1 MTQQKLK
8 RFHVK
13 RIYSTLLLSYGALL
27 AAPFIAVF
35 LLLSFWKNSTENYY
49 SEIMKND
56 LTEGRMA
63 FEKQLDIMCAGA
75 FSVSNDSDLKWVY
88 FLDGLKDGDN
98 NIAALIRC
106 NDMLRQ
112 TFADSEH
119 YQNYSVIMKNE
130 LIFRKSG
137 MVVGDKFFYDNYCT
151 YQNTDF
157 ETWRKQSFESNTW
170 QLFPLEE
177 IDTGE
182 RTFQAMTFSYPV
194 RNYIQQ
200 EPEANAVVQFLL
212 SKENLEQMFGQLLS
226 RQGGILIYD
235 AEDRLLASLGKI
247 NADGDDPENTDLFLS
262 EATGEDIRQIKWNGT
277 DCLVVNQT
285 SEENGMHFAAVLPM
299 AVVMQDFQRM
309 YHPEFPW

>member
-1 MTQQKLK
+1 MTRQKLK

-27 AAPFIAVF
+27 AAPLIAVF

-137 MVVGDKFFYDNYCT
+137 MVVGDKFF
-151 YQNTDF
+151 
-157 ETWRKQSFESNTW
+157 
-170 QLFPLEE
+170 L
-177 IDTGE
+177 
-182 RTFQAMTFSYPV
+182 
-194 RNYIQQ
+194 
-200 EPEANAVVQFLL
+200 
-212 SKENLEQMFGQLLS
+212 
-226 RQGGILIYD
+226 
-235 AEDRLLASLGKI
+235 
-247 NADGDDPENTDLFLS
+247 
-262 EATGEDIRQIKWNGT
+262 
-277 DCLVVNQT
+277 
-285 SEENGMHFAAVLPM
+285 
-299 AVVMQDFQRM
+299 
-309 YHPEFPW
+309 

>member
-1 MTQQKLK
+1 MFESPDIFWTMRKMRSITIRMTRQKLK

-49 SEIMKND
+49 SE
-56 LTEGRMA
+56 
-63 FEKQLDIMCAGA
+63 IMCAGA

-157 ETWRKQSFESNTW
+157 ETWRKRGSCFRW
-170 QLFPLEE
+170 
-177 IDTGE
+177 
-182 RTFQAMTFSYPV
+182 
-194 RNYIQQ
+194 
-200 EPEANAVVQFLL
+200 
-212 SKENLEQMFGQLLS
+212 K
-226 RQGGILIYD
+226 
-235 AEDRLLASLGKI
+235 K
-247 NADGDDPENTDLFLS
+247 
-262 EATGEDIRQIKWNGT
+262 
-277 DCLVVNQT
+277 
-285 SEENGMHFAAVLPM
+285 
-299 AVVMQDFQRM
+299 
-309 YHPEFPW
+309 

>member
-1 MTQQKLK
+1 MFESPDIFWTMRKMRSITIRMTRQKLK

-137 MVVGDKFFYDNYCT
+137 MVVRCVQLRKHSKAREKRYSFGYAVSFIFAC
-151 YQNTDF
+151 YQILWT
-157 ETWRKQSFESNTW
+157 
-170 QLFPLEE
+170 FP
-177 IDTGE
+177 
-182 RTFQAMTFSYPV
+182 
-194 RNYIQQ
+194 
-200 EPEANAVVQFLL
+200 
-212 SKENLEQMFGQLLS
+212 KS
-226 RQGGILIYD
+226 RYLCSRY
-235 AEDRLLASLGKI
+235 L
-247 NADGDDPENTDLFLS
+247 P
-262 EATGEDIRQIKWNGT
+262 
-277 DCLVVNQT
+277 LVC
-285 SEENGMHFAAVLPM
+285 G
-299 AVVMQDFQRM
+299 
-309 YHPEFPW
+309 

>member
-1 MTQQKLK
+1 MTRQKLK

-130 LIFRKSG
+130 LIFRKRG
-137 MVVGDKFFYDNYCT
+137 MVVGDKFFMT
-151 YQNTDF
+151 IIVLIKI
-157 ETWRKQSFESNTW
+157 RI
-170 QLFPLEE
+170 LRP
-177 IDTGE
+177 GE
-182 RTFQAMTFSYPV
+182 NRVS
-194 RNYIQQ
+194 
-200 EPEANAVVQFLL
+200 
-212 SKENLEQMFGQLLS
+212 S
-226 RQGGILIYD
+226 R
-235 AEDRLLASLGKI
+235 
-247 NADGDDPENTDLFLS
+247 
-262 EATGEDIRQIKWNGT
+262 IRGSCFRWKK
-277 DCLVVNQT
+277 
-285 SEENGMHFAAVLPM
+285 
-299 AVVMQDFQRM
+299 
-309 YHPEFPW
+309 

>member
-1 MTQQKLK
+1 MRGGSAGIRTDEGIPERENYIFMMTMQQMRNIMYVFAVFADKYILCSKVRIFLDHEKMRSITIRMTRQKLK

-119 YQNYSVIMKNE
+119 YQNYSVIMKMN
-130 LIFRKSG
+130 
-137 MVVGDKFFYDNYCT
+137 
-151 YQNTDF
+151 
-157 ETWRKQSFESNTW
+157 
-170 QLFPLEE
+170 
-177 IDTGE
+177 
-182 RTFQAMTFSYPV
+182 
-194 RNYIQQ
+194 
-200 EPEANAVVQFLL
+200 
-212 SKENLEQMFGQLLS
+212 
-226 RQGGILIYD
+226 
-235 AEDRLLASLGKI
+235 
-247 NADGDDPENTDLFLS
+247 
-262 EATGEDIRQIKWNGT
+262 
-277 DCLVVNQT
+277 
-285 SEENGMHFAAVLPM
+285 
-299 AVVMQDFQRM
+299 
-309 YHPEFPW
+309 

>member
-1 MTQQKLK
+1 MFESPDIFWTMRKMRSITIRMTRQKLK

-130 LIFRKSG
+130 LIFRKRDRKSTRL
-137 MVVGDKFFYDNYCT
+137 NSSH
-151 YQNTDF
+151 YQ
-157 ETWRKQSFESNTW
+157 QS
-170 QLFPLEE
+170 
-177 IDTGE
+177 
-182 RTFQAMTFSYPV
+182 
-194 RNYIQQ
+194 
-200 EPEANAVVQFLL
+200 
-212 SKENLEQMFGQLLS
+212 
-226 RQGGILIYD
+226 
-235 AEDRLLASLGKI
+235 
-247 NADGDDPENTDLFLS
+247 
-262 EATGEDIRQIKWNGT
+262 
-277 DCLVVNQT
+277 
-285 SEENGMHFAAVLPM
+285 
-299 AVVMQDFQRM
+299 RM
-309 YHPEFPW
+309 PSSA